1 MIISSLLVVTLA
13 CVSLYAYRVVVRGA
27 MLGILL
33 LFCSL
38 ISIFFVFYPEQ
49 TFVIAHMLGVGR
61 GTDLL
66 LYVCFI
72 IGIILML
79 LIHIKFQQQALLIT
93 GLAREIALQEV
104 RRNT

>member
-27 MLGILL
+27 MLGMLL

-49 TFVIAHMLGVGR
+49 TFVIANMLGVGR

-79 LIHIKFQQQALLIT
+79 LIHIKFQQQSLLIT
-93 GLAREIALQEV
+93 ELAREIALQEA
-104 RRNT
+104 RRNI